1 MAATMAGSAAA
12 TTTGPI
18 PASIARR
25 QTWTIIASPWM
36 SASGL
41 SGRRMDASRA
51 GTRISG
57 FLGRLDMDLVG
68 TASGLRRIVAA
79 SRLLAYGARGP

>member
-1 MAATMAGSAAA
+1 MRSEPEGWSGRVRTAWPPAGLDGVDDLRLGAA

-25 QTWTIIASPWM
+25 QTWTIIGSPWM

-41 SGRRMDASRA
+41 PGSRVEAMRA
-51 GTRISG
+51 GMTMIG
-57 FLGRLDMDLVG
+57 F
-68 TASGLRRIVAA
+68 T
-79 SRLLAYGARGP
+79 